1 MQSSSIVFSLA
12 LLSPLAFAAQSTP
25 LDVRDLLCAR
35 GSSAEN
41 A

>member
-1 MQSSSIVFSLA
+1 MQSSSIVFSMA

-25 LDVRDLLCAR
+25 LDVRDPVCAQ
-35 GSSAEN
+35 GSCAEN